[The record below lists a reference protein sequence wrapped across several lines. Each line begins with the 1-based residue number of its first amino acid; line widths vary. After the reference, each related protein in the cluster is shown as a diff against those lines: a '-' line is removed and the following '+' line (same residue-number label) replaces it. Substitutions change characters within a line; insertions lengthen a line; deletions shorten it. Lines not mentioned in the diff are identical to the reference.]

1 MGVLIEADELA
12 QLLQSDQPPV
22 LLDVR
27 WELGGPS
34 QQPEYLRGHIPG
46 AQWVDLDAELSNPYA
61 DSGGRHPL
69 PAPKAFEAAMRALG
83 VDNDSTVV
91 VYDASNS
98 LAASRLWWLLAD
110 AGKDDVRVLNGGY
123 AAWML
128 ADLEVATGP
137 GAEPRSGDFVVRAG
151 QLPQI
156 DGAELAARIA
166 AGNPPPI
173 IDVRGPERYAGE
185 SEPIDPVAGH
195 IPGATNVW
203 SMINIGED
211 GRFLPAAEIAGHYQ
225 AGESPV
231 VYCGS
236 GITAAHTALARVVA
250 ELPMATVYPGSWS
263 DWITDTERPVATGDQ
278 P

>member
-1 MGVLIEADELA
+1 MGVLIEVDELA
-12 QLLQSDQPPV
+12 RRLSSDEAPV

-34 QQPEYLRGHIPG
+34 QQTEFLRGHIPG
-46 AQWVDLDAELSNPYA
+46 AQWVDLESELTNPYT
-61 DSGGRHPL
+61 DHGGRHPL
-69 PAPKAFEAAMRALG
+69 PAPHAFEAAMRG
-83 VDNDSTVV
+83 HGINDDSAVI
-91 VYDASNS
+91 VYDSSNS
-98 LAASRLWWLLAD
+98 LAASRLWWLLTD

-123 AAWML
+123 AAWMM
-128 ADLEVATGP
+128 AGQEVATGP
-137 GAEPRSGDFVVRAG
+137 AVEPAPGNLTVRAG

-156 DGAELAARIA
+156 DGDQLAARIA

-195 IPGATNVW
+195 IPGATNVP

-211 GRFLPAAEIAGHYQ
+211 GRLLPAAEIAAHYVD
-225 AGESPV
+225 GETPV
-231 VYCGS
+231 DYCGS
-236 GITAAHTALARVVA
+236 GITAAHTTLARVVA
-250 ELPMATVYPGSWS
+250 GLSPSAIYPGSWS
-263 DWITDTERPVATGDQ
+263 DWITDTGRPIATGDQ